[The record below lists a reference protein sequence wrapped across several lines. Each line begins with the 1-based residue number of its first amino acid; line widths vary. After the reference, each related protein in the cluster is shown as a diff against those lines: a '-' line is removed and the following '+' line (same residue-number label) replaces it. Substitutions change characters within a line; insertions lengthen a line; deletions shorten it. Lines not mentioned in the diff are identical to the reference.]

1 MSTSTSPKGRG
12 TKPSDTEQSLSHPKT
27 SSENFDHEELLAQRY
42 RQQGMSKVHFCKEWD
57 YMAIH
62 SRSPEF
68 EACLCDVSQL
78 P

>member
-1 MSTSTSPKGRG
+1 MNTSTSPKGRG
-12 TKPSDTEQSLSHPKT
+12 TKPSDMEQSLSHPKT
-27 SSENFDHEELLAQRY
+27 SSENLCHDELLVIQY
-42 RQQGMSKVHFCKEWD
+42 KKQGMSKVHFCKEWD
-57 YMAIH
+57 YMVIH